1 MQFSV
6 EAALHV
12 SSSSNT
18 QPLLQRNAN
27 HLVISHLHL
36 SPSVCACVQIR
47 MQDAVQAAAAAEERR
62 IRANNYRATLMANFQ
77 LAEARAARDAA
88 ERHSE
93 LMRSEAELSAT
104 LADPYLGEDPAM
116 AASSLSA
123 YRQACCCP
131 LLLPFFPTGKFAAAL
146 CCCPFCLQ
154 ASLLLPSAAALCC
167 CPWLLADHSIF

>member
-1 MQFSV
+1 
-6 EAALHV
+6 
-12 SSSSNT
+12 
-18 QPLLQRNAN
+18 
-27 HLVISHLHL
+27 
-36 SPSVCACVQIR
+36 

-62 IRANNYRATLMANFQ
+62 IRADNYRATLLANLQ

-131 LLLPFFPTGKFAAAL
+131 LLLPFLPAGKFAAAL
-146 CCCPFCLQ
+146 CCCP
-154 ASLLLPSAAALCC
+154 LLLPFVAALSAYRQVCC
-167 CPWLLADHSIF
+167 CPLLLPFVAALYCRPWLLADHPPL

>member
-1 MQFSV
+1 
-6 EAALHV
+6 
-12 SSSSNT
+12 
-18 QPLLQRNAN
+18 
-27 HLVISHLHL
+27 
-36 SPSVCACVQIR
+36 

-62 IRANNYRATLMANFQ
+62 IRADNYRATLLANLQ

-131 LLLPFFPTGKFAAAL
+131 LLLPFLPAGKFAAAL

-154 ASLLLPSAAALCC
+154 AS
-167 CPWLLADHSIF
+167 

>member
-1 MQFSV
+1 
-6 EAALHV
+6 
-12 SSSSNT
+12 
-18 QPLLQRNAN
+18 
-27 HLVISHLHL
+27 
-36 SPSVCACVQIR
+36 

-62 IRANNYRATLMANFQ
+62 IRADNYRATLLANLQ

-123 YRQACCCP
+123 YRQVCCCP
-131 LLLPFFPTGKFAAAL
+131 LLLPFNAAPCAQSIAYANALECWQIIQICMDAPEEGIQCVIHCPLANCTFAL
-146 CCCPFCLQ
+146 WCLSYAVGLFFSSCESPISC
-154 ASLLLPSAAALCC
+154 ASCGL
-167 CPWLLADHSIF
+167 

>member
-1 MQFSV
+1 
-6 EAALHV
+6 
-12 SSSSNT
+12 
-18 QPLLQRNAN
+18 
-27 HLVISHLHL
+27 
-36 SPSVCACVQIR
+36 

-62 IRANNYRATLMANFQ
+62 IRADNYRATLLANLQ

-123 YRQACCCP
+123 HRQVCCCP
-131 LLLPFFPTGKFAAAL
+131 LLLPFVTGRSSTFVRMLNWVCYSSFYGRLGAL
-146 CCCPFCLQ
+146 YICLMLN
-154 ASLLLPSAAALCC
+154 ANL
-167 CPWLLADHSIF
+167 

>member
-1 MQFSV
+1 
-6 EAALHV
+6 
-12 SSSSNT
+12 
-18 QPLLQRNAN
+18 
-27 HLVISHLHL
+27 
-36 SPSVCACVQIR
+36 

-62 IRANNYRATLMANFQ
+62 IRGDNYRATLLANLQ

-123 YRQACCCP
+123 YRQVCCCP
-131 LLLPFFPTGKFAAAL
+131 LLLPSVAL
-146 CCCPFCLQ
+146 CCP
-154 ASLLLPSAAALCC
+154 LLPSTAALGYWQIIRVCKNAPMCIIIHSYPMANLYTCLVVFVLCC
-167 CPWLLADHSIF
+167 R

>member
-1 MQFSV
+1 M
-6 EAALHV
+6 
-12 SSSSNT
+12 
-18 QPLLQRNAN
+18 
-27 HLVISHLHL
+27 ISHALLCISHHL
-36 SPSVCACVQIR
+36 SVRVQIR

-62 IRANNYRATLMANFQ
+62 IRADNYRATLLANFQ

-123 YRQACCCP
+123 YRQFCYCP
-131 LLLPFFPTGKFAAAL
+131 LLLPFAAAL
-146 CCCPFCLQ
+146 CCCPCCCP
-154 ASLLLPSAAALCC
+154 LLLPLSTGRSSNFVRTLRRMGFNAYLSFAILWLSCACALWC
-167 CPWLLADHSIF
+167 LLCAVGNSLTL